1 MIKLQQILT
10 FVAVYQERSFTAAAE
25 RIHATQSGVS
35 MQIKELEERVGAR
48 LFERSPRGV
57 EATAAGRKLYT
68 HALEV
73 VRQVDGLREEMR
85 LIRGE
90 FTGRVSMG
98 VMPTF
103 ARSSLAEVLA
113 QFATEWPY
121 VDLHVV
127 EDYSVELIEM
137 VSREQLDFAIVP
149 PTTDAAG
156 IRATYIA
163 RDREFLVTS
172 TQTASRHLEP
182 VSLRDLD
189 PVKLIRP
196 SERNARRRKL
206 DLYFETLGVEP
217 AATID
222 MDSVMATIH
231 LVEQSDWCAIL
242 PGTLC
247 QADIDGRLRKLHPLI
262 GPELT
267 HDYVLITPATVQI
280 SPAARELADSLMA
293 DIRKTCESWESLASV
308 PEPRSTLRLA
318 SAQRG

>member
-35 MQIKELEERVGAR
+35 MQIKELEERTGAR

-57 EATAAGRKLYT
+57 ESTAAGRKLYA

-103 ARSSLAEVLA
+103 ARSSLASVLA
-113 QFATEWPY
+113 QFASEWPY

-127 EDYSVELIEM
+127 EGYSVELTEM

-149 PTTDAAG
+149 PTTEAAG
-156 IRATYIA
+156 IRTHYIS
-163 RDREFLVTS
+163 RDREFLVTA
-172 TQTASRHLEP
+172 TDTPYRHLEP
-182 VSLRDLD
+182 VTLRELG
-189 PVKLIRP
+189 PIKLIRP

-206 DLYFETLGVEP
+206 DLYFETLGMEP
-217 AATID
+217 AATLD
-222 MDSVMATIH
+222 MDSVMGTID

-247 QADIDGRLRKLHPLI
+247 HADIDGRLRKLHPLI
-262 GPELT
+262 SPELT

-280 SPAARELADSLMA
+280 SPAARELADSLTNR
-293 DIRKTCESWESLASV
+293 IRKICESWDYAASV

-318 SAQRG
+318 SSQLS

>member
-35 MQIKELEERVGAR
+35 MQIKELEERVGVR

-57 EATAAGRKLYT
+57 EATAAGRKLYA

-90 FTGRVSMG
+90 FTGRVSVG

-103 ARSSLAEVLA
+103 ARSSLAKSLA
-113 QFATEWPY
+113 EFAAEWPY

-127 EDYSVELIEM
+127 EDYSVELTEM

-172 TQTASRHLEP
+172 VRSPLRHLEP
-182 VSLRDLD
+182 VCMRD
-189 PVKLIRP
+189 VGAFKLIRP

-206 DLYFETLGVEP
+206 DLYLETLGLE
-217 AATID
+217 ATATLD
-222 MDSVMATIH
+222 MDSVMGTIH
-231 LVEQSDWCAIL
+231 LVEESDWYAIL

-247 QADIDGRLRKLHPLI
+247 HSDLDGKSRKLHPLM
-262 GPELT
+262 GPELS

-280 SPAARELADSLMA
+280 SPAARELADSLTA
-293 DIRKTCESWESLASV
+293 RIRQTCEAWDSITSV

-318 SAQRG
+318 ASVAG